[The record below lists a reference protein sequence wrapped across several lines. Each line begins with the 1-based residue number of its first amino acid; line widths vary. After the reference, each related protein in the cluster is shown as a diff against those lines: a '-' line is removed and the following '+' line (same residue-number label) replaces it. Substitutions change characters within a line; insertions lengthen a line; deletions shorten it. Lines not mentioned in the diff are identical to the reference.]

1 MDKNTR
7 FCKVENGKIAKYN
20 VAQNRTGLGVNSPKE
35 TYIENGWYEVVDN
48 RPAIDTA
55 THRFSGSTYE
65 VGVNVVTKTYT
76 VVEIPTEELVTK
88 KVAEGEMFVNGLIT
102 SRLSEFNKEHGTV
115 FNKVNDMGIYIVDDT
130 YPLKAE
136 CIELTK
142 WNNLLWATTRAK
154 QADVLSGVLSEE
166 DFKAL
171 LEAI

>member
-1 MDKNTR
+1 MKY
-7 FCKVENGKIAKYN
+7 CKVENGKIVKYN

-48 RPAIDTA
+48 RPAIDA
-55 THRFSGSTYE
+55 STHRISNTSYEIGEDTVTKMYE
-65 VGVNVVTKTYT
+65 VT
-76 VVEIPTEELVTK
+76 EIPTEELIAK

-102 SRLSEFNKEHGTV
+102 SRLSEFNKEYGTV

-154 QADVLSGVLSEE
+154 QADVLSGVLTEE